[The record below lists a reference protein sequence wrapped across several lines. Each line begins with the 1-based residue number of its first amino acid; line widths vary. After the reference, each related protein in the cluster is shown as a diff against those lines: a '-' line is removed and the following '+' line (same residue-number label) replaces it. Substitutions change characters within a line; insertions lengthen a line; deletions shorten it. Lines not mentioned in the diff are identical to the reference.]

1 MQIIREDAY
10 LSNLEQ
16 ILEYIA
22 QDSFSKA
29 SDFLS
34 KLDNKINSI
43 VNMPY
48 KYRQSF
54 YHNNKNTRDLIFK
67 GYTIIYIIDPANET
81 IAIID
86 IFKCINK
93 SQ

>member
-1 MQIIREDAY
+1 MQIIREDTY

-22 QDSFSKA
+22 QDSFAKA

-34 KLDNKINSI
+34 KLDNKIN
-43 VNMPY
+43 
-48 KYRQSF
+48 
-54 YHNNKNTRDLIFK
+54 NNDWKSK
-67 GYTIIYIIDPANET
+67 
-81 IAIID
+81 
-86 IFKCINK
+86 K

>member
-1 MQIIREDAY
+1 MQIIREDTY

-34 KLDNKINSI
+34 KLDNKINNI

-48 KYRQSF
+48 KYRQSS
-54 YHNNKNTRDLIFK
+54 YHNNENTRDLTFK
-67 GYTIIYIIDPANET
+67 GYTIIYIIDPINET
-81 IAIID
+81 IALID
-86 IFKCINK
+86 IFKWTNK
-93 SQ
+93 PQ